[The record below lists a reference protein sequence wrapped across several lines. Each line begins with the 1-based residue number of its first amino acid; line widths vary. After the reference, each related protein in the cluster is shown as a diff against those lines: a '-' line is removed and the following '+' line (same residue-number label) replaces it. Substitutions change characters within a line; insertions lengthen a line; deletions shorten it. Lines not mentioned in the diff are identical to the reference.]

1 MRIIAG
7 SARGTRLKNLRGMST
22 RPTADRIRES
32 LFSVL
37 SSREMIRGR
46 RVLDIFSGTGALALE
61 ALSRGADSAAAIDK
75 STGRLIR
82 ENGEITRL
90 SERLEVINGDVLAA
104 LERLIIKGRR
114 FDLVFSDPPYRKGL
128 TEKAL
133 ALLAKGGL
141 LSDGGV
147 ICAEVAEEEEIL
159 PPEGLEVIRQLSYG
173 RTTKIL
179 LLERAAVRKEGS

>member
-7 SARGTRLKNLRGMST
+7 SARGTRLKKLRGMST
-22 RPTADRIRES
+22 RPTADRIKES

-90 SERLEVINGDVLAA
+90 SERLEVINGDVLAV